1 MAMKKEIQVK
11 IDMLRDPDKT
21 ITGIAKR
28 SKLDRNVIDFQFT
41 DAQGVVLTGILPVH
55 TDLIANLSETGRR
68 IWHEGLVHNEL
79 MLTVPDGAALPMGIA
94 IRFIRGMLDLYHE
107 STPGITVKS
116 FLDEEAKQVA
126 DKIAPRCYYAGCG
139 TDDGWP
145 TAK

>member
-1 MAMKKEIQVK
+1 MKKEIQVK

-68 IWHEGLVHNEL
+68 IWHEGGV
-79 MLTVPDGAALPMGIA
+79 
-94 IRFIRGMLDLYHE
+94 
-107 STPGITVKS
+107 
-116 FLDEEAKQVA
+116 
-126 DKIAPRCYYAGCG
+126 
-139 TDDGWP
+139 
-145 TAK
+145 

>member
-1 MAMKKEIQVK
+1 MAISLSLVGGE
-11 IDMLRDPDKT
+11 LFYP
-21 ITGIAKR
+21 
-28 SKLDRNVIDFQFT
+28 RNGHLHNPFYT
-41 DAQGVVLTGILPVH
+41 L
-55 TDLIANLSETGRR
+55 
-68 IWHEGLVHNEL
+68 HEGLVHNEL